1 MDYTRPTY
9 AQLNARIAADLAA
22 MPAVLREPVI
32 SAWARLCHG
41 MHGHFDW
48 VVLQTSPLTCE
59 LERLYDWAELYNVPR
74 LVATAATGSLTVT
87 GAVGAMLLA
96 GTVARAS
103 NGLDYQTLAA
113 VTLDA
118 GGAELVDVRCTSTG
132 VASNL
137 SAGQTLMITSAV
149 AGIGSTLVASSGLT
163 GGAEDESVDDWR
175 ARVADE
181 WQTLVT
187 QGARGGKP
195 ADYVYWAKSAHPSVT
210 GALVQL
216 HMLGIGT
223 VVVRP
228 ICDGLDGRMPT
239 AAVLSAVVA
248 YLASAAPFGDV
259 YALSPVAKDLV
270 VSIDLAAAV
279 DTAANRAAIAEAVGA
294 LVFDKSSDLAVITPA
309 EIDDAVASVTA
320 QYTRIL
326 PTVNVTCGAGEVF
339 VLQPLVWA

>member
-22 MPAVLREPVI
+22 MPAALREPL
-32 SAWARLCHG
+32 SAAWGRLCHG
-41 MHGHFDW
+41 LHGHFDW

-87 GAVGAMLLA
+87 GTVGAMLLA

-113 VTLDA
+113 VTLGA
-118 GGAELVDVRCTSTG
+118 GGAATVDVRCTSTG
-132 VASNL
+132 TASNL
-137 SAGQTLMITSAV
+137 SAGQTLTITSAV
-149 AGIGSTLVASSGLT
+149 AGISGTLTALAGLT
-163 GGAEDESVDDWR
+163 GGAEDEAVDDWR

-187 QGARGGKP
+187 QGARGGKR

-216 HMLGIGT
+216 HTLGIGT

-228 ICDGLDGRMPT
+228 ICDGLAGRMPT
-239 AAVLSAVVA
+239 AAVLAAVAA
-248 YLASAAPFGDV
+248 YLANAAPFGDV
-259 YALSPVAKDLV
+259 YALAPVAKSLT

-279 DTAANRAAIAEAVGA
+279 DTAANRSAIAEAVGA
-294 LVFDKSSDLAVITPA
+294 LVFDKASDLAVITPA

-326 PTVNVTCGAGEVF
+326 PTVEAACGAGEVF
-339 VLQPLVWA
+339 VLQPLVWG